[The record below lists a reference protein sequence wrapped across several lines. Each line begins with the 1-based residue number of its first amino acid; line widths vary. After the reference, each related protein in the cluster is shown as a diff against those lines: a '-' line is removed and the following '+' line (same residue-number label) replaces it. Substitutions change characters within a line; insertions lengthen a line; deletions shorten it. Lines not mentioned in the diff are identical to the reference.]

1 MTNYITQEEVASHNS
16 TSSGYWAITENYVV
30 DLTSFLDHHPG
41 GVQKIM
47 TRKDKSVDIT
57 SNFMDHFGHT
67 VSAFREACRQFDQ
80 MGGEDA
86 TVLKFRETGDAE
98 VKIIG
103 KIKR

>member
-1 MTNYITQEEVASHNS
+1 MTNYITQEEVANHNS
-16 TSSGYWAITENYVV
+16 ISSGYWAIIENYVV

-41 GVQKIM
+41 SAQNIM
-47 TRKDKSVDIT
+47 KRKDKSVDIT
-57 SNFMDHFGHT
+57 SNFVDHFGHT
-67 VSAFREACRQFDQ
+67 VRAFREACRQFDR

-86 TVLKFRETGDAE
+86 TVLKFGETGDVE